1 MKIAIIGAGNI
12 GGAMARG
19 LVAKGAAEPSSLTL
33 TTAHE
38 QSLAKY
44 AGDCSLAWWS
54 RRSWAP

>member
-33 TTAHE
+33 TTAHG
-38 QSLAKY
+38 SARKPPGS
-44 AGDCSLAWWS
+44 GD
-54 RRSWAP
+54 